1 MAEGSGKARTQS
13 GLKSEFPA
21 SPSDPESIANANERA
36 DLVDL
41 DADGRV

>member
-1 MAEGSGKARTQS
+1 MAEGSDKARTQG

-21 SPSDPESIANANERA
+21 SPPESGTIANANERA

-41 DADGRV
+41 DADSRV